1 MSNNFTSP
9 TIVKRIEQTE
19 INDLSRLISD
29 AHVLPTNLI
38 RSFLE
43 KRGKNENQ
51 IENILNQMVKR
62 KLAYYD
68 ETKSFLKINK
78 AFSLN
83 DVNTGVVKSIWLMID
98 LINNIEEYFVQNTN
112 PHTLT
117 FFNSTAEKN
126 GTNPIYDVFYFP
138 YGREQ
143 LDSYILNELAN
154 SAESEINAFI
164 IIDSEE
170 QISKLSLSA
179 KINVVSYILVS
190 PEGKITYLEGKVKQ

>member
-19 INDLSRLISD
+19 INDISRLISD
-29 AHVLPTNLI
+29 AHVLTTNLI

-68 ETKSFLKINK
+68 ETKNFLKINK

-143 LDSYILNELAN
+143 LDSYILKELAN
-154 SAESEINAFI
+154 SSENEINAFI

-170 QISKLSLSA
+170 QISKVSLSA

-190 PEGKITYLEGKVKQ
+190 PEGKITYLEGKVK

>member
-19 INDLSRLISD
+19 INDISRLISD

-68 ETKSFLKINK
+68 ETKNFLKINK

-143 LDSYILNELAN
+143 LDSYILKELAN
-154 SAESEINAFI
+154 SSENEINAFI

-170 QISKLSLSA
+170 QISKISLSA

-190 PEGKITYLEGKVKQ
+190 PEGKITYLEGKVK

>member
-19 INDLSRLISD
+19 INDISRLISD

-38 RSFLE
+38 KSFLE

-68 ETKSFLKINK
+68 ETKNFLKINK

-143 LDSYILNELAN
+143 LDSYILKELAN
-154 SAESEINAFI
+154 SSENEINAFI

-170 QISKLSLSA
+170 QISKISLSA

-190 PEGKITYLEGKVKQ
+190 PEGKITYLEGKVK

>member
-19 INDLSRLISD
+19 INDISRLISD

-68 ETKSFLKINK
+68 ETKNFLKINK

-143 LDSYILNELAN
+143 LDSYILKELAN
-154 SAESEINAFI
+154 SSENEINAFI

-170 QISKLSLSA
+170 QISKISLSA

-190 PEGKITYLEGKVKQ
+190 PEGKITYLERKVK

>member
-19 INDLSRLISD
+19 INDISRLISD

-68 ETKSFLKINK
+68 ETKNFLKINK

-143 LDSYILNELAN
+143 LDSYILKELAN
-154 SAESEINAFI
+154 SSENEINAFI

-190 PEGKITYLEGKVKQ
+190 PEGKITYLEGKVK